1 MPLVFLTRLLSAGGI
16 CTAGQ
21 SRNYVASRG
30 LLKEGVEGRGGVD
43 LLFLA
48 VSPHGRQRFTVS
60 WIQDR
65 LQPDL
70 SLHIYNRLIS

>member
-30 LLKEGVEGRGGVD
+30 LLKEGVGGGGWGRFVISGCVARPKAEIPNFVD
-43 LLFLA
+43 
-48 VSPHGRQRFTVS
+48 PRQT
-60 WIQDR
+60 
-65 LQPDL
+65 PA
-70 SLHIYNRLIS
+70 

>member
-1 MPLVFLTRLLSAGGI
+1 MALEFPTRLFSAGDI

-30 LLKEGVEGRGGVD
+30 LLKEGVRGGGGVD

-48 VSPHGRQRFTVS
+48 VSPHRRQRFIVS
-60 WIQDR
+60 WI
-65 LQPDL
+65 
-70 SLHIYNRLIS
+70 